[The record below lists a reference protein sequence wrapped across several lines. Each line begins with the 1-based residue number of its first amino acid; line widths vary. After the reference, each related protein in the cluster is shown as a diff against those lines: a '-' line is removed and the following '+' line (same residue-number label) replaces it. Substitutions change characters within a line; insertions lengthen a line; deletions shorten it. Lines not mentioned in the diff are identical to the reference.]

1 MALPKIVSH
10 ATAPHTAYFFQSS
23 VHLRAVLPSGG
34 PSERPADPAL
44 QPPGPPSLDRIPHE
58 LRGEV
63 LALPDEALPTPA
75 LVDHARADLH
85 ARHREPE
92 RPAAAGFASAM
103 GLRESVRG
111 ELVDSA
117 SRTEVHNEERG
128 HGAPNSALT
137 IPPQC
142 AREARARI
150 GARALLPQTPPA
162 GVAQPP
168 RAERAFLNRARSRS
182 SRAGCRTHS
191 AARPSAYGRDARGVL
206 ACPARAGDLRP
217 SASGCAGEA
226 AQERCCC

>member
-1 MALPKIVSH
+1 MTPRGTPLTQPRRPRPIF
-10 ATAPHTAYFFQSS
+10 PQSS
-23 VHLRAVLPSGG
+23 VHLRAAPPSGG
-34 PSERPADPAL
+34 RSERPPDPARRRSAL
-44 QPPGPPSLDRIPHE
+44 AHSAILDRIPHE

-63 LALPDEALPTPA
+63 LALPVEALPALA

-137 IPPQC
+137 IPPRC

-150 GARALLPQTPPA
+150 GARA
-162 GVAQPP
+162 
-168 RAERAFLNRARSRS
+168 RS
-182 SRAGCRTHS
+182 SRRR
-191 AARPSAYGRDARGVL
+191 RPRV
-206 ACPARAGDLRP
+206 
-217 SASGCAGEA
+217 
-226 AQERCCC
+226 

>member
-1 MALPKIVSH
+1 M
-10 ATAPHTAYFFQSS
+10 
-23 VHLRAVLPSGG
+23 HLRAVLPSGG

-117 SRTEVHNEERG
+117 SRAEVHNEERG

-137 IPPQC
+137 IPPRC

-150 GARALLPQTPPA
+150 GARARAPPA
-162 GVAQPP
+162 DAARGCSTAAARRAGFSQSCTITKLPGRMPYSLSGPP
-168 RAERAFLNRARSRS
+168 LSVRPRCTRRPCVSSARRRS
-182 SRAGCRTHS
+182 STVCVGLCGRGS
-191 AARPSAYGRDARGVL
+191 ARKVL
-206 ACPARAGDLRP
+206 LLNT
-217 SASGCAGEA
+217 
-226 AQERCCC
+226 Q